1 MAKEQ
6 GKEEQGKKEQQL
18 QKKEGRAA
26 APYQPFLAPFRE
38 MERLMSDLMGRRS
51 WFLPSVGFPEE
62 IIAAP
67 AIDVYEENDSIVV
80 KAELPGV
87 EKNEVSV
94 DVTDHM
100 VTISGEKKK
109 EEKIS
114 KQDYYRLER
123 SYGAFN
129 RTIMLPEDVQTDKG
143 QATFENGVLEIKFP
157 KTEEAKHKRKKI
169 EIK

>member
-6 GKEEQGKKEQQL
+6 GKQEQGKEV
-18 QKKEGRAA
+18 QKKGGERAIS
-26 APYQPFLAPFRE
+26 PTYQSFLAPFRE

-62 IIAAP
+62 IITAP
-67 AIDVYEENDSIVV
+67 AVDVYEEDDNVIV

-87 EKNEVSV
+87 EKNEVNV
-94 DVTDHM
+94 EVTDHM

-109 EEKIS
+109 EEKINR
-114 KQDYYRLER
+114 QDYYRFER

-143 QATFENGVLEIKFP
+143 QASFTNGVLEIKFP
-157 KTEEAKHKRKKI
+157 KTEEAKQKKKHI